1 MKKMKKIFNIVL
13 SLLIV
18 TIVSITSMVTI
29 SAAPQSISVDREGA
43 MVSYIGENY
52 KWAKFRTSDGK
63 VAYCMDLGKKWPE
76 RKTNISLV
84 EEADAGLT
92 YILAN
97 GYPYKSI
104 KGNDDQ
110 DRFIT
115 QAAVWWY
122 LSDTG
127 QTGKLSE
134 DFTTNAADP
143 YGLRSYIQK
152 LVNDAKNAQ
161 KASDPTLDVSVDNS
175 NMDLSSDGNYFI
187 SKAITPSLKGTST
200 YKVSVSGAP
209 DGTTVTN
216 ASGQSQ
222 TTFKSGESF
231 QVRIPSNALGQTTT
245 IKVTVSATGAINK
258 GYIYQPSDTS
268 YQRLTVLYPEN
279 KELSKTI
286 NLTAKVDKPKVCV
299 DYVIVGD
306 VKPDPDLTDPTPG
319 TSCYDK
325 GTEYDQ
331 EKELTTRQENCKFN
345 GWYTSEDLTGKWV
358 DGTALNKNLTL
369 YGAWDCGSSINVPN
383 TAAKTSLIILGV
395 GLVIIAGGVA
405 IVIYRDKKLKT
416 SKK

>member
-1 MKKMKKIFNIVL
+1 MKKMKKIFGTIL
-13 SLLIV
+13 TLLIV
-18 TIVSITSMVTI
+18 AVVSITSMATI
-29 SAAPQSISVDREGA
+29 YAAPKNISVDREGV

-63 VAYCMDLGKKWPE
+63 VAYCMDLGKSWPE
-76 RKTNISLV
+76 RKTDLSLV
-84 EEADAGLT
+84 GEGDAGLT
-92 YILAN
+92 YILSN

-104 KGNDDQ
+104 VGNDDQ

-127 QTGKLSE
+127 QTGKLSD

-152 LVNDAKNAQ
+152 LVSDAKNA
-161 KASDPTLDVSVDNS
+161 KVSSAPTLDVKVNNS
-175 NMDLSSDGNYFI
+175 DMSLSSDGNYFI
-187 SKAITPSLKGTST
+187 SEEITPTLTGTSS

-209 DGTTVTN
+209 SGTTITN
-216 ASGQSQ
+216 TSGQSQ
-222 TTFKSGESF
+222 TTFKSGEKF

-245 IKVTVSATGAINK
+245 IKVTVSATGATSK
-258 GYIYQPSDTS
+258 AYVYQPSDS
-268 YQRLTVLYPEN
+268 SMQRLTVLYTDN
-279 KELSKTI
+279 TDLSKTI

-306 VKPDPDLTDPTPG
+306 VRPNPDLTDPTPG

-325 GTEYDQ
+325 GTKYDQ
-331 EKELTTRQENCKFN
+331 ENELTTRQENCKFN

-358 DGTALNKNLTL
+358 DGTALNNNLTL
-369 YGAWDCGSSINVPN
+369 YGAWDCGTSINVPN
-383 TAAKTSLIILGV
+383 TAANISFIILGV
-395 GLVIIAGGVA
+395 GLLVIAGGVA
-405 IVIYRDKKLKT
+405 IIIYRDKKLK
-416 SKK
+416 SNK

>member
-1 MKKMKKIFNIVL
+1 MKKMKKIFGTIL
-13 SLLIV
+13 TLLIV
-18 TIVSITSMVTI
+18 AVVSITSMATI
-29 SAAPQSISVDREGA
+29 YAAPKNISVDREGV

-63 VAYCMDLGKKWPE
+63 VAYCMDLGKTWPE
-76 RKTNISLV
+76 RKTDLSLV
-84 EEADAGLT
+84 GEGDAGLT
-92 YILAN
+92 YILSN

-104 KGNDDQ
+104 VGNDDQ

-127 QTGKLSE
+127 QTGKLSD

-152 LVNDAKNAQ
+152 LVSDAKNA
-161 KASDPTLDVSVDNS
+161 KASSAPTLDVKVNNS
-175 NMDLSSDGNYFI
+175 DMSLSSDGNYFI
-187 SKAITPSLKGTST
+187 SEEITPTLTGSSS

-209 DGTTVTN
+209 SGTTITN
-216 ASGQSQ
+216 TSGQSQ
-222 TTFKSGESF
+222 TTFKSGEKF

-245 IKVTVSATGAINK
+245 IKVTVSATGATSK
-258 GYIYQPSDTS
+258 AYVYQPSDS
-268 YQRLTVLYPEN
+268 SMQRLTVLYTDN
-279 KELSKTI
+279 TDLSKTI

-306 VKPDPDLTDPTPG
+306 VRPNPDLTDPTPG

-325 GTEYDQ
+325 GTKYDQ
-331 EKELTTRQENCKFN
+331 ENELTTRQENCKFN

-358 DGTALNKNLTL
+358 DGTALNNNLTL
-369 YGAWDCGSSINVPN
+369 YGAWDCGTSINVPN
-383 TAAKTSLIILGV
+383 TAANISFIILGV
-395 GLVIIAGGVA
+395 GLLVIAGGVA
-405 IVIYRDKKLKT
+405 IIIYRDKKLK
-416 SKK
+416 SNK

>member
-1 MKKMKKIFNIVL
+1 MKKMKKIFGTIL
-13 SLLIV
+13 TLLIV
-18 TIVSITSMVTI
+18 AVVSITSMATI
-29 SAAPQSISVDREGA
+29 YAAPKNISVDREGV

-63 VAYCMDLGKKWPE
+63 VAYCMDLGKTWPE
-76 RKTNISLV
+76 RKTDLSLV
-84 EEADAGLT
+84 GEGDAGLT
-92 YILAN
+92 YILSN

-104 KGNDDQ
+104 VGNDDQ

-127 QTGKLSE
+127 QTGKLSD

-152 LVNDAKNAQ
+152 LVSDAKNA
-161 KASDPTLDVSVDNS
+161 KASSAPTLDVKVNNS
-175 NMDLSSDGNYFI
+175 DMSLSSDGNYFI
-187 SKAITPSLKGTST
+187 SEEITPTLTGTSS

-209 DGTTVTN
+209 SGTTITN
-216 ASGQSQ
+216 TSGQSQ
-222 TTFKSGESF
+222 TTFKSGEKF

-245 IKVTVSATGAINK
+245 IKVTVSATGATSK
-258 GYIYQPSDTS
+258 AYVYQPSDS
-268 YQRLTVLYPEN
+268 SMQRLTVLYTDN
-279 KELSKTI
+279 TDLSKTI

-306 VKPDPDLTDPTPG
+306 VRPNPDLTDPTPG

-325 GTEYDQ
+325 GTKYDQ
-331 EKELTTRQENCKFN
+331 ENELTTRQENCKFN

-358 DGTALNKNLTL
+358 DGTALNNNLTL
-369 YGAWDCGSSINVPN
+369 YGAWDCGTSINVPN
-383 TAAKTSLIILGV
+383 TAANISFIILGV
-395 GLVIIAGGVA
+395 GLLVIAGGVA
-405 IVIYRDKKLKT
+405 IIIYRDKKLK
-416 SKK
+416 SNK

>member
-1 MKKMKKIFNIVL
+1 MKKMKKIFGTIL
-13 SLLIV
+13 TLLIV
-18 TIVSITSMVTI
+18 AVVSITSMATI
-29 SAAPQSISVDREGA
+29 YAAPKNISVDREGV

-63 VAYCMDLGKKWPE
+63 VAYCMDLGKTWPE
-76 RKTNISLV
+76 RKTDLSLV
-84 EEADAGLT
+84 GEGDAGLT
-92 YILAN
+92 YILSN

-104 KGNDDQ
+104 VGNDDQ

-127 QTGKLSE
+127 QTGKLSD

-152 LVNDAKNAQ
+152 LVSDAKNA
-161 KASDPTLDVSVDNS
+161 KASSAPTLDVKVNNS
-175 NMDLSSDGNYFI
+175 DMSLSSDGNYFI
-187 SKAITPSLKGTST
+187 SEEITPTLTGTSS

-209 DGTTVTN
+209 TGTTITN
-216 ASGQSQ
+216 TSGQSQ
-222 TTFKSGESF
+222 TTFKSGEKF

-245 IKVTVSATGAINK
+245 IKVTVSATGATSK
-258 GYIYQPSDTS
+258 AFVYQPSDS
-268 YQRLTVLYPEN
+268 SMQRLTVLYTDN
-279 KELSKTI
+279 TDLSKTI

-306 VKPDPDLTDPTPG
+306 VRPDPDLTDPTPG

-325 GTEYDQ
+325 GTKYDQ
-331 EKELTTRQENCKFN
+331 ENELTTRQENCKFN

-358 DGTALNKNLTL
+358 DGTALNNNLTL
-369 YGAWDCGSSINVPN
+369 YGAWDCGTSINVPN
-383 TAAKTSLIILGV
+383 TAANISFIILGV
-395 GLVIIAGGVA
+395 GLLVIAGGVA
-405 IVIYRDKKLKT
+405 IIIYRDKKLK
-416 SKK
+416 SNK

>member
-1 MKKMKKIFNIVL
+1 MKNMKKIFGTIL
-13 SLLIV
+13 TLLIV
-18 TIVSITSMVTI
+18 AVVSITSMATI
-29 SAAPQSISVDREGA
+29 YAAPKNISVDREGV

-63 VAYCMDLGKKWPE
+63 VAYCMDLGKTWPE
-76 RKTNISLV
+76 RKTDLSLV
-84 EEADAGLT
+84 GEGDAGLT
-92 YILAN
+92 YILSN

-104 KGNDDQ
+104 VGNDDQ

-127 QTGKLSE
+127 QTGKLSD

-152 LVNDAKNAQ
+152 LVSDAKNA
-161 KASDPTLDVSVDNS
+161 KASSAPTLDVKVNNS
-175 NMDLSSDGNYFI
+175 DMSLSSDGNYFI
-187 SKAITPSLKGTST
+187 SEEITPTLTGTSS

-209 DGTTVTN
+209 SGTTITN

-222 TTFKSGESF
+222 TTFKSGEKF

-245 IKVTVSATGAINK
+245 IKVTVSATGATSK
-258 GYIYQPSDTS
+258 AYVYQPSDS
-268 YQRLTVLYPEN
+268 SMQRLTVLYTDN
-279 KELSKTI
+279 TDLSKTI

-306 VKPDPDLTDPTPG
+306 VRPDPDLTDPTPG

-325 GTEYDQ
+325 GTKYDQ
-331 EKELTTRQENCKFN
+331 ENELTTRQENCKFN

-358 DGTALNKNLTL
+358 DGTALNNNLTL
-369 YGAWDCGSSINVPN
+369 YGAWDCGTSINVPN
-383 TAAKTSLIILGV
+383 TAANISFIILGV
-395 GLVIIAGGVA
+395 GLLVIAGGVA
-405 IVIYRDKKLKT
+405 IIIYRDKKLK
-416 SKK
+416 SNK

>member
-1 MKKMKKIFNIVL
+1 MKNMKKIFGTIL
-13 SLLIV
+13 TLLIV
-18 TIVSITSMVTI
+18 AVVSITSMATI
-29 SAAPQSISVDREGA
+29 YAAPKNISVDREGV

-63 VAYCMDLGKKWPE
+63 VAYCMDLGKTWPE
-76 RKTNISLV
+76 RKTDLSLV
-84 EEADAGLT
+84 GEGDAGLT
-92 YILAN
+92 YILSN

-104 KGNDDQ
+104 VGNDDQ

-127 QTGKLSE
+127 QTGKLSD

-152 LVNDAKNAQ
+152 LVSDAKNA
-161 KASDPTLDVSVDNS
+161 KASSAPTLDVKVNNS
-175 NMDLSSDGNYFI
+175 DMSLSSDGNYFI
-187 SKAITPSLKGTST
+187 SEEITPTLTGTSS

-209 DGTTVTN
+209 TGTTITN
-216 ASGQSQ
+216 TSGQSQ
-222 TTFKSGESF
+222 TTFKSGEKF

-245 IKVTVSATGAINK
+245 IKVTVSATGATSK
-258 GYIYQPSDTS
+258 AYVYQPSDS
-268 YQRLTVLYPEN
+268 SMQRLTVLYTDN
-279 KELSKTI
+279 TDLSKTI

-306 VKPDPDLTDPTPG
+306 VRPDPDLTDPTPG

-331 EKELTTRQENCKFN
+331 ENELTTRQENCKFN

-358 DGTALNKNLTL
+358 DGTALNNNLTL
-369 YGAWDCGSSINVPN
+369 YGAWDCGTSINVPN
-383 TAAKTSLIILGV
+383 TAANISFIILGV
-395 GLVIIAGGVA
+395 GLLVIAGGVA
-405 IVIYRDKKLKT
+405 IIIYRDKKLK
-416 SKK
+416 SNK

>member
-1 MKKMKKIFNIVL
+1 MKNMKKIFGTIL
-13 SLLIV
+13 TLLIV
-18 TIVSITSMVTI
+18 AVVSITSMATI
-29 SAAPQSISVDREGA
+29 YAAPKNISVDREGV

-63 VAYCMDLGKKWPE
+63 VAYCMDLGKTWPE
-76 RKTNISLV
+76 RKTDLSLV
-84 EEADAGLT
+84 GEGDAGLT
-92 YILAN
+92 YILSN

-104 KGNDDQ
+104 VGNDDQ

-134 DFTTNAADP
+134 DFTTNAANP

-152 LVNDAKNAQ
+152 LVSDAKNA
-161 KASDPTLDVSVDNS
+161 KASSAPTLDVKVNNS
-175 NMDLSSDGNYFI
+175 DMSLSSDGNYFI
-187 SKAITPSLKGTST
+187 SEEITPTLTGTSS

-209 DGTTVTN
+209 TGTTITN
-216 ASGQSQ
+216 TSGQSQ
-222 TTFKSGESF
+222 TTFKSGEKF

-245 IKVTVSATGAINK
+245 IKVTVSATGATSK
-258 GYIYQPSDTS
+258 AYVYQPSDS
-268 YQRLTVLYPEN
+268 SMQRLTVLYTDN
-279 KELSKTI
+279 TDLSKTI

-306 VKPDPDLTDPTPG
+306 VRPDPDLTDPTPG

-325 GTEYDQ
+325 GTKYDQ
-331 EKELTTRQENCKFN
+331 ENELTTRQENCKFN

-358 DGTALNKNLTL
+358 DGTALNNNLTL
-369 YGAWDCGSSINVPN
+369 YGAWDCGTSINVPN
-383 TAAKTSLIILGV
+383 TAANISFIILGV
-395 GLVIIAGGVA
+395 GLLVIAGGVA
-405 IVIYRDKKLKT
+405 IIIYRDKKLK
-416 SKK
+416 SNK

>member
-1 MKKMKKIFNIVL
+1 MKNMKKIFGTIL
-13 SLLIV
+13 TLLIV
-18 TIVSITSMVTI
+18 AVVSITSMATI
-29 SAAPQSISVDREGA
+29 YAAPKNISVDREGV

-63 VAYCMDLGKKWPE
+63 VAYCMDLGKTWPE
-76 RKTNISLV
+76 RKTDLSLV
-84 EEADAGLT
+84 GEGDAGLT
-92 YILAN
+92 YILSN

-104 KGNDDQ
+104 VGNDDQ

-152 LVNDAKNAQ
+152 LVSDAKNA
-161 KASDPTLDVSVDNS
+161 KASSAPTLDVKVNNS
-175 NMDLSSDGNYFI
+175 DMSLSSDGNYFI
-187 SKAITPSLKGTST
+187 SEEITPTLTGTSS

-209 DGTTVTN
+209 SGTTITN

-222 TTFKSGESF
+222 TTFKSGEKF

-245 IKVTVSATGAINK
+245 IKVTVSATGATSK
-258 GYIYQPSDTS
+258 AYVYQPSDS
-268 YQRLTVLYPEN
+268 SMQRLTVLYTDN
-279 KELSKTI
+279 TDLSKTI

-306 VKPDPDLTDPTPG
+306 VRPDPDLTDPTPG

-325 GTEYDQ
+325 GTKYDQ
-331 EKELTTRQENCKFN
+331 ENELTTRQENCKFN

-358 DGTALNKNLTL
+358 DGTALNNNLTL
-369 YGAWDCGSSINVPN
+369 YGAWDCGTSINVPN
-383 TAAKTSLIILGV
+383 TAANISFIILGV
-395 GLVIIAGGVA
+395 GLLVIAGGVA
-405 IVIYRDKKLKT
+405 IIIYRDKKLK
-416 SKK
+416 SNK

>member
-1 MKKMKKIFNIVL
+1 MKKMKKIFGTIL
-13 SLLIV
+13 TLLIV
-18 TIVSITSMVTI
+18 AVVSITSMATI
-29 SAAPQSISVDREGA
+29 YAAPKNISVDREGV

-63 VAYCMDLGKKWPE
+63 VAYCMDLGKSWPE
-76 RKTNISLV
+76 RKTDLSLV
-84 EEADAGLT
+84 GEGDAGLT
-92 YILAN
+92 YILSN

-104 KGNDDQ
+104 VGNDDQ

-127 QTGKLSE
+127 QTGKLSD

-152 LVNDAKNAQ
+152 LVSDAKNA
-161 KASDPTLDVSVDNS
+161 KASSAPTLDVKVNNS
-175 NMDLSSDGNYFI
+175 DMSLSSDGNYFI
-187 SKAITPSLKGTST
+187 SEEITPTLTGTSS

-209 DGTTVTN
+209 TGTTITN
-216 ASGQSQ
+216 TSGQSQ
-222 TTFKSGESF
+222 TTFKSGEKF

-245 IKVTVSATGAINK
+245 IKVTVSATGATSK
-258 GYIYQPSDTS
+258 AYVYQPSDS
-268 YQRLTVLYPEN
+268 SMQRLTVLYTDN
-279 KELSKTI
+279 TDLSKTI

-306 VKPDPDLTDPTPG
+306 VRPNPDLTDPTPG

-325 GTEYDQ
+325 GTKYDQ
-331 EKELTTRQENCKFN
+331 ENELTTRQENCKFN

-358 DGTALNKNLTL
+358 DGTALNNNLTL
-369 YGAWDCGSSINVPN
+369 YGAWDCGTSINVPN
-383 TAAKTSLIILGV
+383 TAANISFIILGV
-395 GLVIIAGGVA
+395 GLLVIAGGVA
-405 IVIYRDKKLKT
+405 IIIYRDKKLK
-416 SKK
+416 SNK

>member
-1 MKKMKKIFNIVL
+1 MKNMKKIFNIVL

-18 TIVSITSMVTI
+18 AVVSITSIATINAAPNSVTI
-29 SAAPQSISVDREGA
+29 DREGV
-43 MVSYIGENY
+43 MTSYIGENY

-63 VAYCMDLGKKWPE
+63 VAYCLDLAKKWPE
-76 RKTNISLV
+76 RSTNVSLV
-84 EEADAGLT
+84 GEGDAGLT

-104 KGNDDQ
+104 KDGGDQ

-127 QTGKLSE
+127 QTGKLSD
-134 DFTTNAADP
+134 DFTANAADP

-152 LVNDAKNAQ
+152 LVNDAKNA
-161 KASDPTLDVSVDNS
+161 KSGANPTLNVNVSNS
-175 NMDLSSDGNYFI
+175 NMDLSSDGNYFV
-187 SKAITPSLKGTST
+187 SESITPSLSGAST

-209 DGTTVTN
+209 NGTTVTN
-216 ASGQSQ
+216 VNGKSQS
-222 TTFKSGESF
+222 TFKSGEAF
-231 QVRIPSNALGQTTT
+231 QVRIPANALGQTTT
-245 IKVTVSATGAINK
+245 IKVTVSATGATTK
-258 GYIYQPSDTS
+258 AYIYQPSDSS
-268 YQRLTVLYPEN
+268 YQRVAVLYTDN
-279 KELSKTI
+279 TDLSKTI

-358 DGTALNKNLTL
+358 DGTALNENLTL
-369 YGAWDCGSSINVPN
+369 YGAWDCGTSITVPN
-383 TAAKTSLIILGV
+383 TAASISLIILGV
-395 GLVIIAGGVA
+395 GLVVIIGGVA

>member
-1 MKKMKKIFNIVL
+1 MKKMKKIFGIVL
-13 SLLIV
+13 TLLIV
-18 TIVSITSMVTI
+18 AVVSITSMATI
-29 SAAPQSISVDREGA
+29 YAAPKNISVDREGV

-63 VAYCMDLGKKWPE
+63 VAYCMDLGKTWPE
-76 RKTNISLV
+76 RKTDLSLV
-84 EEADAGLT
+84 GEGDAGLT
-92 YILAN
+92 YILSN

-104 KGNDDQ
+104 VGNDDQ

-127 QTGKLSE
+127 QTGKLSD

-152 LVNDAKNAQ
+152 LVSDAKNA
-161 KASDPTLDVSVDNS
+161 KASSAPTLDVKVNNS
-175 NMDLSSDGNYFI
+175 DMSLSSDGNYFI
-187 SKAITPSLKGTST
+187 SEEITPTLTGTSS

-209 DGTTVTN
+209 TGTTITN
-216 ASGQSQ
+216 TSGQSQ
-222 TTFKSGESF
+222 TTFKSGEKF

-245 IKVTVSATGAINK
+245 IKVTVSATGATSK
-258 GYIYQPSDTS
+258 AYVYQPSDS
-268 YQRLTVLYPEN
+268 SMQRLTVLYTDN
-279 KELSKTI
+279 TDLSKTI

-306 VKPDPDLTDPTPG
+306 VRPDPDLTDPTPG

-331 EKELTTRQENCKFN
+331 ENELTTRQENCKFN

-358 DGTALNKNLTL
+358 DGTALNNNLTL
-369 YGAWDCGSSINVPN
+369 YGAWDCGTSINVPN
-383 TAAKTSLIILGV
+383 TAANISFIILGV
-395 GLVIIAGGVA
+395 GLLVIAGGVA
-405 IVIYRDKKLKT
+405 IIIYRDKKLK
-416 SKK
+416 SNK

>member
-1 MKKMKKIFNIVL
+1 MKKMKKIFGTIL
-13 SLLIV
+13 TLLIV
-18 TIVSITSMVTI
+18 AVVSITSMATI
-29 SAAPQSISVDREGA
+29 YAAPKNISVDREGV

-63 VAYCMDLGKKWPE
+63 VAYCMDLGKTWPE
-76 RKTNISLV
+76 RKTDLSLV
-84 EEADAGLT
+84 GEGDAGLT
-92 YILAN
+92 YILSN

-104 KGNDDQ
+104 VGNDDQ

-152 LVNDAKNAQ
+152 LVSDAKNA
-161 KASDPTLDVSVDNS
+161 KASSAPTLDVKVNNS
-175 NMDLSSDGNYFI
+175 DMSLSSDGNYFI
-187 SKAITPSLKGTST
+187 SEEITPTLTGTSS

-209 DGTTVTN
+209 SGTTITN

-222 TTFKSGESF
+222 TTFKSGEKF

-245 IKVTVSATGAINK
+245 IKVTVSATGATSK
-258 GYIYQPSDTS
+258 AYVYQPSDS
-268 YQRLTVLYPEN
+268 AMQRLTVLYTDN
-279 KELSKTI
+279 TDLSKTI

-306 VKPDPDLTDPTPG
+306 VRPDPDLTDPTPG

-325 GTEYDQ
+325 GTKYDQ
-331 EKELTTRQENCKFN
+331 ENELTTRQENCKFN

-358 DGTALNKNLTL
+358 DGTALNNNLTL
-369 YGAWDCGSSINVPN
+369 YGAWDCGTSINVPN
-383 TAAKTSLIILGV
+383 TAANISFIILGV
-395 GLVIIAGGVA
+395 GLLVIAGGVA
-405 IVIYRDKKLKT
+405 IIIYRDKKLK
-416 SKK
+416 SNK

>member
-1 MKKMKKIFNIVL
+1 MKKMKKIFGTIL
-13 SLLIV
+13 TLLIV
-18 TIVSITSMVTI
+18 AVVSITSMATI
-29 SAAPQSISVDREGA
+29 YAAPKNISVDREGV

-63 VAYCMDLGKKWPE
+63 VAYCMDLGKSWPE
-76 RKTNISLV
+76 RKTDLSLV
-84 EEADAGLT
+84 GEGDAGLT
-92 YILAN
+92 YILSN

-104 KGNDDQ
+104 VGNDDQ

-127 QTGKLSE
+127 QTGKLSD

-152 LVNDAKNAQ
+152 LVSDAKNA
-161 KASDPTLDVSVDNS
+161 KASSAPTLDVKVNNS
-175 NMDLSSDGNYFI
+175 DMSLSSDGNYFI
-187 SKAITPSLKGTST
+187 SEEITPTLTGTSS

-209 DGTTVTN
+209 SGTTITN
-216 ASGQSQ
+216 TSGQSQ
-222 TTFKSGESF
+222 TTFKSGEKF

-245 IKVTVSATGAINK
+245 IKVTVSATGATSK
-258 GYIYQPSDTS
+258 AYVYQPSDS
-268 YQRLTVLYPEN
+268 SMQRLTVLYTDN
-279 KELSKTI
+279 TDLSKTI

-306 VKPDPDLTDPTPG
+306 VRPNPDLTDPTPG

-325 GTEYDQ
+325 GTKYDQ
-331 EKELTTRQENCKFN
+331 ENELTTRQENCKFN

-358 DGTALNKNLTL
+358 DGTALNNNLTL
-369 YGAWDCGSSINVPN
+369 YGAWDCGTSINVPN
-383 TAAKTSLIILGV
+383 TAANISFIILGV
-395 GLVIIAGGVA
+395 GLLVIAGGVA
-405 IVIYRDKKLKT
+405 IIIYRDKKLK
-416 SKK
+416 SNK

>member
-1 MKKMKKIFNIVL
+1 MKKMKKIFGTIL
-13 SLLIV
+13 TLLIV
-18 TIVSITSMVTI
+18 AVVSITSMATI
-29 SAAPQSISVDREGA
+29 YAAPKNISVDREGV

-63 VAYCMDLGKKWPE
+63 VAYCMDLGKTWPE
-76 RKTNISLV
+76 RKTDLSLV
-84 EEADAGLT
+84 GEGDAGLT
-92 YILAN
+92 YILSN

-104 KGNDDQ
+104 VGNDDQ

-152 LVNDAKNAQ
+152 LVSDAKNA
-161 KASDPTLDVSVDNS
+161 KASSAPTLDVKVNNS
-175 NMDLSSDGNYFI
+175 DMSLSSDGNYFI
-187 SKAITPSLKGTST
+187 SEEITPTLTGTSS

-209 DGTTVTN
+209 SGTTITN

-222 TTFKSGESF
+222 TTFKSGEKF

-245 IKVTVSATGAINK
+245 IKVTVSATGATSK
-258 GYIYQPSDTS
+258 AYVYQPSDS
-268 YQRLTVLYPEN
+268 SMQRLTVLYTDN
-279 KELSKTI
+279 TDLSKTI

-306 VKPDPDLTDPTPG
+306 VRPDPDLTDPTPG

-331 EKELTTRQENCKFN
+331 ENELTTRQENCKFN

-358 DGTALNKNLTL
+358 DGTALNNNLTL
-369 YGAWDCGSSINVPN
+369 YGAWDCGTSINVPN
-383 TAAKTSLIILGV
+383 TAANISFIILGV
-395 GLVIIAGGVA
+395 GLLVIAGGVA
-405 IVIYRDKKLKT
+405 IIIYRDKKLK
-416 SKK
+416 SNK

>member
-13 SLLIV
+13 TLLIV
-18 TIVSITSMVTI
+18 AVVSITSITTI
-29 SAAPQSISVDREGA
+29 NAAPKNITVDREGV

-76 RKTNISLV
+76 RSTNISLV
-84 EEADAGLT
+84 GEGDAGLT
-92 YILAN
+92 YILSN

-127 QTGKLSE
+127 QTGTLSE

-143 YGLRSYIQK
+143 YGLRSYIKK
-152 LVNDAKNAQ
+152 LVSDAKNA
-161 KASDPTLDVSVDNS
+161 KESAAPTLDVNVSNS
-175 NMDLSSDGNYFI
+175 NMSLSDDGNYFVSEEI
-187 SKAITPSLKGTST
+187 APTLTVTSV
-200 YKVSVSGAP
+200 YKVAVSGAP
-209 DGTTVTN
+209 TGTTVVN

-222 TTFKSGESF
+222 TTFKSGEKF
-231 QVRIPSNALGQTTT
+231 RVRIPSNSLGQTTT
-245 IKVTVSATGAINK
+245 IKVTVSATGATSK
-258 GYIYQPSDTS
+258 AYIYQPSDTS
-268 YQRLTVLYPEN
+268 FQRLAVLYTDNTNLE
-279 KELSKTI
+279 KTV

-306 VKPDPDLTDPTPG
+306 VRPDPSLTDPTPG
-319 TSCYDK
+319 TSCFDK

-331 EKELTTRQENCKFN
+331 EKGLTTRQENCKFN
-345 GWYTSEDLTGKWV
+345 GWYTKEDLTGKWV
-358 DGTALNKNLTL
+358 DGTALNNNMTL
-369 YGAWDCGSSINVPN
+369 YGSWDCGTSVNVPN
-383 TAAKTSLIILGV
+383 TAANISFIILGV
-395 GLVIIAGGVA
+395 GLLVIAGGVA
-405 IVIYRDKKLKT
+405 IIIYRDKKLK
-416 SKK
+416 SNK

>member
-1 MKKMKKIFNIVL
+1 MKKIFNIVL

-18 TIVSITSMVTI
+18 AIISITSIVTI
-29 SAAPQSISVDREGA
+29 NAAPKSVTIDREGV

-63 VAYCMDLGKKWPE
+63 VAYCLDLAKKWPE
-76 RKTNISLV
+76 RATSVSLIG
-84 EEADAGLT
+84 EGDAGLT

-134 DFTTNAADP
+134 DITTNSADP

-152 LVNDAKNAQ
+152 LVSDAKNA
-161 KASDPTLDVSVDNS
+161 KASAKPTLNVNVSNS
-175 NMDLSSDGNYFI
+175 NMKLSSDGNYFI
-187 SKAITPSLKGTST
+187 SESIKPSLTGTST

-209 DGTTVTN
+209 NGTIITDAN
-216 ASGQSQ
+216 GKSQ
-222 TTFKSGESF
+222 TTFKSGDAF
-231 QVRIPSNALGQTTT
+231 QVRIPSNALGQSTT
-245 IKVTVSATGAINK
+245 IKVTVSATGATTK
-258 GYIYQPSDTS
+258 AYIYQPSDTS
-268 YQRLTVLYPEN
+268 YQRVAVLYTDN
-279 KELSKTI
+279 TDLSKTI

-306 VKPDPDLTDPTPG
+306 VRPDPNLTDPTPG

-325 GTEYDQ
+325 GTKYDQ

-369 YGAWDCGSSINVPN
+369 YGAWDCGTSITVPN
-383 TAAKTSLIILGV
+383 TAASISLIILGV
-395 GLVIIAGGVA
+395 GLVVIIGGVA
-405 IVIYRDKKLKT
+405 IIIYRDKKLKT

>member
-1 MKKMKKIFNIVL
+1 MKNMKKIFGTIL
-13 SLLIV
+13 TLLIV
-18 TIVSITSMVTI
+18 AVVSITSMATI
-29 SAAPQSISVDREGA
+29 YAAPKNISVDREGV

-63 VAYCMDLGKKWPE
+63 VAYCMDLGKTWPE
-76 RKTNISLV
+76 RKTDLSLV
-84 EEADAGLT
+84 GEGDAGLT
-92 YILAN
+92 YILSN

-104 KGNDDQ
+104 VGNDDQ

-152 LVNDAKNAQ
+152 LVSDAKNA
-161 KASDPTLDVSVDNS
+161 KASSAPTLDVKVNNS
-175 NMDLSSDGNYFI
+175 DMSLSSDGNYFI
-187 SKAITPSLKGTST
+187 SEEITPTLTGTSS

-209 DGTTVTN
+209 TGTTITN
-216 ASGQSQ
+216 TSGQSQ
-222 TTFKSGESF
+222 TTFKSGEKF

-245 IKVTVSATGAINK
+245 IKVTVSATGATSK
-258 GYIYQPSDTS
+258 AYVYQPSDS
-268 YQRLTVLYPEN
+268 SMQRLTVLYTDN
-279 KELSKTI
+279 TDLSKTI

-306 VKPDPDLTDPTPG
+306 VRPDPDLTDPTPG

-331 EKELTTRQENCKFN
+331 ENELTTRQENCKFN

-358 DGTALNKNLTL
+358 DGTALNNNLTL
-369 YGAWDCGSSINVPN
+369 YGAWDCGTSINVPN
-383 TAAKTSLIILGV
+383 TAANISFIILGV
-395 GLVIIAGGVA
+395 GLLVIAGGVA
-405 IVIYRDKKLKT
+405 IIIYRDKKLK
-416 SKK
+416 SNK

>member
-1 MKKMKKIFNIVL
+1 MKKMKKIFGTIL
-13 SLLIV
+13 TLLIV
-18 TIVSITSMVTI
+18 AVVSITSMATI
-29 SAAPQSISVDREGA
+29 YAAPKNISVDREGV

-63 VAYCMDLGKKWPE
+63 VAYCMDLGKTWPE
-76 RKTNISLV
+76 RKTDLSLV
-84 EEADAGLT
+84 GEGDAGLT
-92 YILAN
+92 YILSN

-104 KGNDDQ
+104 VGNDDQ

-152 LVNDAKNAQ
+152 LVSDAKNA
-161 KASDPTLDVSVDNS
+161 KASSAPTLDVKVNNS
-175 NMDLSSDGNYFI
+175 DMSLSSDGNYFI
-187 SKAITPSLKGTST
+187 SEEITPTLTGTSS

-209 DGTTVTN
+209 TGTTITN
-216 ASGQSQ
+216 TSGQSQ
-222 TTFKSGESF
+222 TTFKSGEKF

-245 IKVTVSATGAINK
+245 IKVTVSATGATSK
-258 GYIYQPSDTS
+258 AYVYQPSDS
-268 YQRLTVLYPEN
+268 SMQRLTVLYTDN
-279 KELSKTI
+279 TDLSKTI

-306 VKPDPDLTDPTPG
+306 VRPDPDLTDPTPG

-325 GTEYDQ
+325 GTKYDQ
-331 EKELTTRQENCKFN
+331 ENELTTRQENCKFN

-358 DGTALNKNLTL
+358 DGTALNNNLTL
-369 YGAWDCGSSINVPN
+369 YGAWDCGTSINVPN
-383 TAAKTSLIILGV
+383 TAANISFIILGV
-395 GLVIIAGGVA
+395 GLLVIAGGVA
-405 IVIYRDKKLKT
+405 IIIYRDKKLK
-416 SKK
+416 SNK

>member
-1 MKKMKKIFNIVL
+1 MKKMKKIFGIVL
-13 SLLIV
+13 TLLIV
-18 TIVSITSMVTI
+18 AVVSITSMATI
-29 SAAPQSISVDREGA
+29 YAAPKNISVDREGV

-63 VAYCMDLGKKWPE
+63 VAYCMDLGKTWPE
-76 RKTNISLV
+76 RKTDLSLV
-84 EEADAGLT
+84 GEGDAGLT
-92 YILAN
+92 YILSN

-104 KGNDDQ
+104 VGNDDQ

-152 LVNDAKNAQ
+152 LVSDAKNA
-161 KASDPTLDVSVDNS
+161 KASSAPTLDVKVNNS
-175 NMDLSSDGNYFI
+175 DMSLSSDGNYFI
-187 SKAITPSLKGTST
+187 SEEITPTLTGTSS

-209 DGTTVTN
+209 SGTTITN

-222 TTFKSGESF
+222 TTFKSGEKF

-245 IKVTVSATGAINK
+245 IKVTVSATGATSK
-258 GYIYQPSDTS
+258 AYVYQPSDS
-268 YQRLTVLYPEN
+268 SMQRLTVLYTDN
-279 KELSKTI
+279 TDLSKTI

-306 VKPDPDLTDPTPG
+306 VRPDPDLTDPTPG

-325 GTEYDQ
+325 GTKYDQ
-331 EKELTTRQENCKFN
+331 ENELTTRQENCKFN

-358 DGTALNKNLTL
+358 DGTALNNNLTL
-369 YGAWDCGSSINVPN
+369 YGAWDCGTSINVPN
-383 TAAKTSLIILGV
+383 TAANISFIILGV
-395 GLVIIAGGVA
+395 GLLVIAGGVA
-405 IVIYRDKKLKT
+405 IIIYRDKKLK
-416 SKK
+416 SNK

>member
-1 MKKMKKIFNIVL
+1 MKKMKKIFGTIL
-13 SLLIV
+13 TLLIV
-18 TIVSITSMVTI
+18 AVVSITSMATI
-29 SAAPQSISVDREGA
+29 YAAPKNISVDREGV

-63 VAYCMDLGKKWPE
+63 VAYCMDLGKTWPE
-76 RKTNISLV
+76 RKTDLSLV
-84 EEADAGLT
+84 GEGDAGLT
-92 YILAN
+92 YILSN

-104 KGNDDQ
+104 VGNDDQ

-127 QTGKLSE
+127 QTGKLSD

-152 LVNDAKNAQ
+152 LVSDAKNA
-161 KASDPTLDVSVDNS
+161 KASSAPTLDVKVNNS
-175 NMDLSSDGNYFI
+175 DMSLSSDGNYFI
-187 SKAITPSLKGTST
+187 SEEITPTLTGTSS

-209 DGTTVTN
+209 SGTTITN
-216 ASGQSQ
+216 TSGRLQ
-222 TTFKSGESF
+222 TTFKSGEKF

-245 IKVTVSATGAINK
+245 IKVTVSATGATSK
-258 GYIYQPSDTS
+258 AYVYQPSDS
-268 YQRLTVLYPEN
+268 SMQRLTVLYTDN
-279 KELSKTI
+279 TDLSKTI

-306 VKPDPDLTDPTPG
+306 VRPNPDLTDPTPG

-325 GTEYDQ
+325 GTKYDQ
-331 EKELTTRQENCKFN
+331 ENELTTRQENCKFN

-358 DGTALNKNLTL
+358 DGTALNNNLTL
-369 YGAWDCGSSINVPN
+369 YGAWDCGTSINVPN
-383 TAAKTSLIILGV
+383 TAANISFIILGV
-395 GLVIIAGGVA
+395 GLLVIAGGVA
-405 IVIYRDKKLKT
+405 IIIYRDKKLK
-416 SKK
+416 SNK

>member
-1 MKKMKKIFNIVL
+1 MKNMKKIFGTIL
-13 SLLIV
+13 TLLIV
-18 TIVSITSMVTI
+18 AVVSITSMATI
-29 SAAPQSISVDREGA
+29 YAAPKNISVDREGV

-63 VAYCMDLGKKWPE
+63 VAYCMDLGKTWPE
-76 RKTNISLV
+76 RKTDLSLV
-84 EEADAGLT
+84 GEGDAGLT
-92 YILAN
+92 YILSN

-104 KGNDDQ
+104 VGNDDQ

-127 QTGKLSE
+127 QTGKLNE

-152 LVNDAKNAQ
+152 LVSDAKNA
-161 KASDPTLDVSVDNS
+161 KASSAPTLDVKVNNS
-175 NMDLSSDGNYFI
+175 DMSLSSDGNYFI
-187 SKAITPSLKGTST
+187 SEEITPTLTGTSS

-209 DGTTVTN
+209 TGTTITN
-216 ASGQSQ
+216 TSGQSQ
-222 TTFKSGESF
+222 TTFKSGEKF

-245 IKVTVSATGAINK
+245 IKVTVSATGATSK
-258 GYIYQPSDTS
+258 AYVYQPSDS
-268 YQRLTVLYPEN
+268 SMQRLTVLYTDN
-279 KELSKTI
+279 TDLSKTI

-306 VKPDPDLTDPTPG
+306 VRPDPDLTDPTPG

-325 GTEYDQ
+325 GTKYDQ
-331 EKELTTRQENCKFN
+331 ENELTTRQENCKFN

-358 DGTALNKNLTL
+358 DGTALNNNLTL
-369 YGAWDCGSSINVPN
+369 YGAWDCGTSINVPN
-383 TAAKTSLIILGV
+383 TAANISFIILGV
-395 GLVIIAGGVA
+395 GLLVIAGGVA
-405 IVIYRDKKLKT
+405 IIIYRDKKLK
-416 SKK
+416 SNK

>member
-1 MKKMKKIFNIVL
+1 MKNMKKIFGTIL
-13 SLLIV
+13 TLLIV
-18 TIVSITSMVTI
+18 AVVSITSMATI
-29 SAAPQSISVDREGA
+29 YAAPKNISVDREGV

-63 VAYCMDLGKKWPE
+63 VAYCMDLGKTWPE
-76 RKTNISLV
+76 RKTDLSLV
-84 EEADAGLT
+84 GEGDAGLT
-92 YILAN
+92 YILSN

-104 KGNDDQ
+104 VGNDDQ

-127 QTGKLSE
+127 QTGKLSD

-152 LVNDAKNAQ
+152 LVSDAKNA
-161 KASDPTLDVSVDNS
+161 KASSAPTLDVKVNNS
-175 NMDLSSDGNYFI
+175 DMSLSSDGNYFI
-187 SKAITPSLKGTST
+187 SEEITPTLTGTSS

-209 DGTTVTN
+209 TGTTITN
-216 ASGQSQ
+216 TSGQSQ
-222 TTFKSGESF
+222 TTFKSGEKF

-245 IKVTVSATGAINK
+245 IKVTVSATGATSK
-258 GYIYQPSDTS
+258 AYVYQPSDS
-268 YQRLTVLYPEN
+268 SMQRLTVLYTDN
-279 KELSKTI
+279 TDLSKTI

-306 VKPDPDLTDPTPG
+306 VRPDPDLTDPTPG

-325 GTEYDQ
+325 GTKYDQ
-331 EKELTTRQENCKFN
+331 ENELTTRQENCKFN

-358 DGTALNKNLTL
+358 DGTALNNNLTL
-369 YGAWDCGSSINVPN
+369 YGAWDCGTSINVPN
-383 TAAKTSLIILGV
+383 TAANISFIILGV
-395 GLVIIAGGVA
+395 GLLVIAGGVA
-405 IVIYRDKKLKT
+405 IIIYRDKKLK
-416 SKK
+416 SNK

>member
-1 MKKMKKIFNIVL
+1 MKKMKKIFGTIL
-13 SLLIV
+13 TLLIV
-18 TIVSITSMVTI
+18 AVVSITSMATI
-29 SAAPQSISVDREGA
+29 YAAPKNISVDREGV

-63 VAYCMDLGKKWPE
+63 VAYCMDLGKTWPE
-76 RKTNISLV
+76 RKTDLSLV
-84 EEADAGLT
+84 GEGDAGLT
-92 YILAN
+92 YILSN

-104 KGNDDQ
+104 VGNDDQ

-127 QTGKLSE
+127 QTGKLSD

-152 LVNDAKNAQ
+152 LVSDAKNA
-161 KASDPTLDVSVDNS
+161 KASSAPTLDVKVNNS
-175 NMDLSSDGNYFI
+175 DMSLSSDGNYFI
-187 SKAITPSLKGTST
+187 SEEITPTLTGTSS

-209 DGTTVTN
+209 TGTTITN
-216 ASGQSQ
+216 TSGQSQ
-222 TTFKSGESF
+222 TTFKSGEKF

-245 IKVTVSATGAINK
+245 IKVTVSATGATSK
-258 GYIYQPSDTS
+258 AYVYQPSDS
-268 YQRLTVLYPEN
+268 SMQRLTVLYTDN
-279 KELSKTI
+279 TDLSKTI

-306 VKPDPDLTDPTPG
+306 VRPDPDLTDPTPG

-325 GTEYDQ
+325 GTKYDQ
-331 EKELTTRQENCKFN
+331 ENELTTRQENCKFN

-358 DGTALNKNLTL
+358 DGTALNNNLTL
-369 YGAWDCGSSINVPN
+369 YGAWDCGTSINVPN
-383 TAAKTSLIILGV
+383 TAANISFIILGV
-395 GLVIIAGGVA
+395 GLLVIAGGVA
-405 IVIYRDKKLKT
+405 IIIYRDKKLK
-416 SKK
+416 SNK

>member
-1 MKKMKKIFNIVL
+1 MKKMKKIFGTIL
-13 SLLIV
+13 TLLIV
-18 TIVSITSMVTI
+18 AVVSITSMATI
-29 SAAPQSISVDREGA
+29 YAAPKNISVDREGV

-63 VAYCMDLGKKWPE
+63 VAYCMDLGKTWPE
-76 RKTNISLV
+76 RKTDLSLV
-84 EEADAGLT
+84 GEGDAGLT
-92 YILAN
+92 YILSN

-104 KGNDDQ
+104 VGNDDQ

-152 LVNDAKNAQ
+152 LVSDAKNA
-161 KASDPTLDVSVDNS
+161 KASSAPTLDVKVNNS
-175 NMDLSSDGNYFI
+175 DMSLSSDGNYFI
-187 SKAITPSLKGTST
+187 SEEITPTLTGTSS

-209 DGTTVTN
+209 SGTTITN
-216 ASGQSQ
+216 TSGQSQ
-222 TTFKSGESF
+222 TTFKSGEKF

-245 IKVTVSATGAINK
+245 IKVTVSATGATSK
-258 GYIYQPSDTS
+258 AYVYQPSDS
-268 YQRLTVLYPEN
+268 SMQRLTVLYTDN
-279 KELSKTI
+279 TDLSKTI

-306 VKPDPDLTDPTPG
+306 VRPDPDLTDPTPG

-325 GTEYDQ
+325 GTKYDQ
-331 EKELTTRQENCKFN
+331 ENELTTRQENCKFN

-358 DGTALNKNLTL
+358 DGTALNNNLTL
-369 YGAWDCGSSINVPN
+369 YGAWDCGTSINVPN
-383 TAAKTSLIILGV
+383 TAANISFIILGV
-395 GLVIIAGGVA
+395 GLLVIAGGVA
-405 IVIYRDKKLKT
+405 IIIYRDKKLK
-416 SKK
+416 SNK

>member
-1 MKKMKKIFNIVL
+1 MKKMKKIFGTIL
-13 SLLIV
+13 TLLIV
-18 TIVSITSMVTI
+18 AVVSITSMATI
-29 SAAPQSISVDREGA
+29 YAAPKNISVDREGV

-63 VAYCMDLGKKWPE
+63 VAYCMDLGKSWPE
-76 RKTNISLV
+76 RKTDLSLV
-84 EEADAGLT
+84 GEGDAGLT
-92 YILAN
+92 YILSN

-104 KGNDDQ
+104 VGNDDQ

-127 QTGKLSE
+127 QTGKLSD

-152 LVNDAKNAQ
+152 LVSDAKNA
-161 KASDPTLDVSVDNS
+161 KASSAPTLDVKVNNS
-175 NMDLSSDGNYFI
+175 DMSLSSDGNYFI
-187 SKAITPSLKGTST
+187 SEEITPTLTGSSS

-209 DGTTVTN
+209 SGTTITN
-216 ASGQSQ
+216 TSGQSQ
-222 TTFKSGESF
+222 TTFKSGEKF

-245 IKVTVSATGAINK
+245 IKVTVSATGATSK
-258 GYIYQPSDTS
+258 AYVYQPSDS
-268 YQRLTVLYPEN
+268 SMQRLTVLYTDN
-279 KELSKTI
+279 TDLSKTI

-306 VKPDPDLTDPTPG
+306 VRPNPDLTDPTPG

-325 GTEYDQ
+325 GTKYDQ
-331 EKELTTRQENCKFN
+331 ENELTTRQENCKFN

-358 DGTALNKNLTL
+358 DGTALNNNLTL
-369 YGAWDCGSSINVPN
+369 YGAWDCGTSINVPN
-383 TAAKTSLIILGV
+383 TAANISFIILGV
-395 GLVIIAGGVA
+395 GLLVIAGGVA
-405 IVIYRDKKLKT
+405 IIIYRDKKLK
-416 SKK
+416 SNK

>member
-1 MKKMKKIFNIVL
+1 MKKMKKVFGTIL
-13 SLLIV
+13 TLLIV
-18 TIVSITSMVTI
+18 AVVSITSMATI
-29 SAAPQSISVDREGA
+29 YAAPKNVSVDREGV

-63 VAYCMDLGKKWPE
+63 VAYCMDLGKNWPE
-76 RKTNISLV
+76 RKTDLSLV
-84 EEADAGLT
+84 SEGDAGLT
-92 YILAN
+92 YILSN

-104 KGNDDQ
+104 IGNDDQ

-152 LVNDAKNAQ
+152 LVSDAKSA
-161 KASDPTLDVSVDNS
+161 KASAAPTLDVKINNS
-175 NMDLSSDGNYFI
+175 DMSLSSDGNYFV
-187 SKAITPSLKGTST
+187 SEEITPTLTGTSA

-209 DGTTVTN
+209 NGTTITN

-222 TTFKSGESF
+222 TTFKSGEKF
-231 QVRIPSNALGQTTT
+231 QVRIPSNALGKTTT
-245 IKVTVSATGAINK
+245 IKVTVSATGATSK
-258 GYIYQPSDTS
+258 AYIYQPSDS
-268 YQRLTVLYPEN
+268 SMQRLAVLYTDN
-279 KELSKTI
+279 TDLSKTV

-306 VKPDPDLTDPTPG
+306 VRPDPDLTDPTPG

-325 GTEYDQ
+325 GTKYDQ
-331 EKELTTRQENCKFN
+331 ENELTTRQENCKFN

-358 DGTALNKNLTL
+358 DGTALNNNLTL
-369 YGAWDCGSSINVPN
+369 YGAWDCGTSISVPN
-383 TAAKTSLIILGV
+383 TAANISFIILGV
-395 GLVIIAGGVA
+395 GLLVIAGGVA
-405 IVIYRDKKLKT
+405 IIIYRDKKLK
-416 SKK
+416 SNK

>member
-1 MKKMKKIFNIVL
+1 MKNMKKIFGTIL
-13 SLLIV
+13 TLLIV
-18 TIVSITSMVTI
+18 AVVSITSMATI
-29 SAAPQSISVDREGA
+29 YAAPKNISVDREGV

-63 VAYCMDLGKKWPE
+63 VAYCMDLGKTWPE
-76 RKTNISLV
+76 RKTDLSLV
-84 EEADAGLT
+84 GEGDAGLT
-92 YILAN
+92 YILSN

-104 KGNDDQ
+104 VGNDDQ

-127 QTGKLSE
+127 QTGKLSD

-152 LVNDAKNAQ
+152 LVSDAKNA
-161 KASDPTLDVSVDNS
+161 KASSAPTLDVKVNNS
-175 NMDLSSDGNYFI
+175 DMSLSSDGNYFI
-187 SKAITPSLKGTST
+187 SEEITPTLTGTSS

-209 DGTTVTN
+209 TGTTITN
-216 ASGQSQ
+216 TSGQSQ
-222 TTFKSGESF
+222 TTFKSGEKF

-245 IKVTVSATGAINK
+245 IKVTVSATGATSK
-258 GYIYQPSDTS
+258 AYVYQPSDS
-268 YQRLTVLYPEN
+268 SMQRLTVLYTDN
-279 KELSKTI
+279 TDLSKTI

-306 VKPDPDLTDPTPG
+306 VRPDPDLTDPTPG

-325 GTEYDQ
+325 GTKYDQ
-331 EKELTTRQENCKFN
+331 ENELTTRQENCKFN

-358 DGTALNKNLTL
+358 DGTALNNNLTL
-369 YGAWDCGSSINVPN
+369 YGAWDCGTSINVPN
-383 TAAKTSLIILGV
+383 TAANISFIILGV
-395 GLVIIAGGVA
+395 GLLVIASGVA
-405 IVIYRDKKLKT
+405 IIIYRDKKLK
-416 SKK
+416 SNK